1 MTDSSGSLLVM
12 AKPIGSTCNLN
23 CRYCYYLDKKS
34 LFSNREHFKMTESVL
49 ENLIVNMVESNTGTT
64 LHFVWHGGEPTLMGI
79 PFYEDVVRLQRK
91 HVPENWRVIN
101 SLQTNGTLLNKEWA
115 KFLAAERFEVGLSI
129 DGSFRLHD
137 TIRVDK
143 AGRSTHRKVVAGL
156 NYLREEGIDPDI
168 LCTLT
173 SKSSSHPM
181 EIYEYFLDLSIRW
194 LQFLPVVIIRD
205 DNSVDPIS
213 VDGPSYGS
221 FLNKIFDRWVRRDVE
236 KIEIQTF
243 VESLLA
249 FSGNGNSLCIHSPT
263 CGNALVVEHEGSVF
277 SCDHYVEPKYHLGNI
292 GATSM
297 KEMLTSDF
305 QISFGNGKAANLSD
319 QCRGCK
325 YLFACNGGCPKHRIK
340 NSDNA
345 AQNILCEGYYAY
357 FDHVEPYLKRMVE
370 LARTRGSLKYIME
383 EINASEARITSENKV
398 GRNDPCPC
406 GSQKLY
412 KKCCLKI

>member
-1 MTDSSGSLLVM
+1 MTDSNGSLLVM
-12 AKPIGSTCNLN
+12 AKPIGSTCNLK

-34 LFSNREHFKMTESVL
+34 LFPNRKHFKMTDSVL
-49 ENLIVNMVESNTGTT
+49 ENLIKNMVESNMGTT

-79 PFYEDVVRLQRK
+79 PFYEEVVRLQHK
-91 HVPENWRVIN
+91 LVPNDWKVIN

-115 KFLAAERFEVGLSI
+115 KFLASEKFEVGLSI
-129 DGSFRLHD
+129 DGNFRLHD
-137 TIRVDK
+137 QIRVDK
-143 AGRSTHRKVVAGL
+143 AGRSTHRRVIGGL
-156 NYLREEGIDPDI
+156 NHLREEGIDPDI

-173 SKSSSHPM
+173 SNSTGHPI
-181 EIYEYFLDLSIRW
+181 EIYEYFLDQKVRW

-213 VDGPSYGS
+213 VQGPSYGA
-221 FLNKIFDRWVRRDVE
+221 FLNKIFDRWVRRDLE

-277 SCDHYVEPKYHLGNI
+277 SCDHYVEPEYHLGNI
-292 GATSM
+292 DAIPIR
-297 KEMLTSDF
+297 EMLMSDF
-305 QISFGNGKAANLSD
+305 QVDFGKDKAVNLST
-319 QCRGCK
+319 QCQGCK

-340 NSDNA
+340 NSDNS
-345 AQNILCEGYYAY
+345 AQNILCEGYFAY
-357 FDHVEPYLKRMVE
+357 FDHAAPYLKRMVE

-383 EINASEARITSENKV
+383 EIKISEILKTGENKI

-412 KKCCLKI
+412 KKCCMTL